1 MDDATTRLGIS
12 VYFEDLADPR
22 RAHLRRHDLMDVI
35 VITLCAVICG
45 CETWED
51 VALWG
56 RSKYEWLKPYLRLPN
71 GIPSHDTFNRVF
83 RLLDPGPFDA
93 GVRAWVA
100 DLHRVLGLTTIA
112 IDGKTLRHSVDTASA
127 KTALQVVSA
136 WSVENG
142 LSLGQVAVE
151 DGSNEI
157 TAIPKLL
164 DLLDV
169 SGCLVTIDAVGCQTE
184 IAAKVRDRGGDYV
197 LALKGNQPTLHQAV
211 LGRFRAGIET
221 GFAGLA
227 YEYHT
232 VTETGHGRT
241 DERTCE
247 VLTGVTGLPEQERWA
262 DLKSIICVTRISRP
276 GRPGGVETSEV
287 RYYIASR
294 EAGAAAFAKAIRDH
308 WAIENTLH
316 WTLDVTFREDTS
328 RTRLG
333 HGQENLAVLRRL
345 AVSLLKQDA
354 STKGSIKGKTKLAG
368 WDNDFLL
375 GVLLNKPLKK

>member
-1 MDDATTRLGIS
+1 MDPPTNRLGLSI
-12 VYFEDLADPR
+12 YFEDLADPR

-56 RSKYEWLKPYLRLPN
+56 RTKADWLKPYLRLPN
-71 GIPSHDTFNRVF
+71 GVPSHDTFNRVF

-93 GVRAWVA
+93 CVRAWVA
-100 DLHRVLGLTTIA
+100 DLHRVAGLTTIA
-112 IDGKTLRHSVDTASA
+112 IDGKAVRHSFDTASA

-136 WSVENG
+136 WAVENG

-151 DGSNEI
+151 DKSNEI

-164 DLLDV
+164 GILDV
-169 SGCLVTIDAVGCQTE
+169 SGCLVTIDAAGCQTE
-184 IAAKVRDRGGDYV
+184 IAAQVRDRGGDYV
-197 LALKGNQPTLHQAV
+197 LALKGNQPTLHRAV
-211 LGRFRAGIET
+211 IDRFAAGIET
-221 GFAGLA
+221 DFAGLA
-227 YEYHT
+227 YDHHT
-232 VTETGHGRT
+232 VTEAGHGRT

-247 VLTGVTGLPEQERWA
+247 VLTDVAGRPDQDRWA
-262 DLKSIICVTRISRP
+262 DLKAIICVTRISRQR
-276 GRPGGVETSEV
+276 GRETSDV
-287 RYYIASR
+287 RYYISSR
-294 EAGAAAFAKAIRDH
+294 AAGAAAFAKAIRDH
-308 WAIENTLH
+308 WRIENTLH
-316 WTLDVTFREDTS
+316 WTLDVTFREDAN
-328 RTRLG
+328 RTRFG
-333 HGQENLAVLRRL
+333 HGPANLAVLRRL

-375 GVLLNKPLKK
+375 HVLLTKPPEK

>member
-56 RSKYEWLKPYLRLPN
+56 RSKEEWLKPYLRLPN

-93 GVRAWVA
+93 AVRAWVA
-100 DLHRVLGLTTIA
+100 DLHRVAGLTTIA
-112 IDGKTLRHSVDTASA
+112 IDGKVIRHSFDTASA

-136 WSVENG
+136 WAVENG
-142 LSLGQVAVE
+142 LSLGQVAVDE
-151 DGSNEI
+151 TSNEI
-157 TAIPKLL
+157 PAIPKLL

-211 LGRFRAGIET
+211 LDRFQAGMET
-221 GFAGLA
+221 AFAGLA
-227 YEYHT
+227 YDHHT

-247 VLTGVTGLPEQERWA
+247 VLTGVAGLPDQDRWA
-262 DLKSIICVTRISRP
+262 DLKSIVCVTRVSRQG
-276 GRPGGVETSEV
+276 GRETSDV

-308 WAIENTLH
+308 WGIENTLH
-316 WTLDVTFREDTS
+316 WTLDVTFREDAS
-328 RTRLG
+328 RTRFG
-333 HGQENLAVLRRL
+333 HGPENLAVLRRL

-375 GVLLNKPLKK
+375 RVLLTKPPEK

>member
-1 MDDATTRLGIS
+1 MDDPTTRLGIS

-35 VITLCAVICG
+35 VLTLCAVICG

-56 RSKYEWLKPYLRLPN
+56 RSKADWLKPYLRLPN

-93 GVRAWVA
+93 AVRAWVA
-100 DLHRVLGLTTIA
+100 DLQRFAGLTTIA
-112 IDGKTLRHSVDTASA
+112 IDGKAIRHSFDTASA

-136 WSVENG
+136 WAVENG

-157 TAIPKLL
+157 AAIPKLL

-169 SGCLVTIDAVGCQTE
+169 SGCLVTIDAVGCQTG
-184 IAAKVRDRGGDYV
+184 IAAKVRERGGDYV
-197 LALKGNQPTLHQAV
+197 LALKGNQPALHQAV
-211 LGRFRAGIET
+211 TDRFQAGMET

-227 YEYHT
+227 YDHHT

-247 VLTGVTGLPEQERWA
+247 VLTGVTGLPDQDRWA
-262 DLKSIICVTRISRP
+262 DLKAIICVTRISRQG
-276 GRPGGVETSEV
+276 GREASAV

-294 EAGAAAFAKAIRDH
+294 AAGAAAFAKAIREH

-316 WTLDVTFREDTS
+316 WTLDVTFREDAN

-333 HGQENLAVLRRL
+333 HGPENLAVLRRL

-354 STKGSIKGKTKLAG
+354 STTGSIKGKTKLAG
-368 WDNDFLL
+368 WDNAFLL
-375 GVLLNKPLKK
+375 RVLLTKRPEK